1 MHGPQEIKLV
11 VSLRGKKT
19 GSQELAKRTP
29 YVKRKNQTAQFQPE
43 GKEFIGG

>member
-11 VSLRGKKT
+11 VSLREKKT

-29 YVKRKNQTAQFQPE
+29 NVKRKNQTEQFQPE
-43 GKEFIGG
+43 GKELIGG